1 MALREKPSKGDV
13 RRRQVLDAAADCFR
27 RYGFHGASISR
38 ISQASGMSPGHIYHY
53 FDTKEQIVE
62 ALIHLEESDQAEL
75 LQLVEQDQG
84 AGNFRD
90 AVIRQVDVMLERLLE
105 APRMALMLE
114 IAAEA
119 ARNPKIAQILQRSD
133 ERVARQFAVLAHTK
147 GDTAF
152 SNLNDPESRT
162 RLEMLPLIL
171 SGVVYRALHNPNL
184 DRDRLSVMVKT
195 LLKTLWRQ
203 DTDV

>member
-1 MALREKPSKGDV
+1 
-13 RRRQVLDAAADCFR
+13 
-27 RYGFHGASISR
+27 
-38 ISQASGMSPGHIYHY
+38 MSPGHIYHY

-62 ALIHLEESDQAEL
+62 ALIHLEESDLAEL